1 MLQLSA
7 VDPNTLNLEPVP
19 EFWPNLV
26 TGMLSIFK
34 STYVKN
40 SFKKLNNLLFK
51 L

>member
-34 STYVKN
+34 STVPMLKIVLK
-40 SFKKLNNLLFK
+40 S
-51 L
+51 